1 MVIEPLLVQLAIVV
15 VAVTEIV
22 LPAQGSGG
30 GGGGVVPLFEQET
43 KLADAKTM
51 MIAKQ
56 INEIF
61 LDIQLVLICSEIRQA
76 MTAFVKLLQGIKK
89 NKACITLVC
98 YAGFVSK
105 VALCRYYFLREGVNL
120 MPIMIS
126 AEYNFTS
133 PSPTPDNGIDIPG
146 DANMEKFL
154 VSFFS
159 IPADTLITENR
170 FLLPV

>member
-1 MVIEPLLVQLAIVV
+1 MVIEPLLVQFAIVV

-61 LDIQLVLICSEIRQA
+61 LDIQLVLVCSEIWQA
-76 MTAFVKLLQGIKK
+76 MTALIKLVQEFKK
-89 NKACITLVC
+89 N
-98 YAGFVSK
+98 
-105 VALCRYYFLREGVNL
+105 
-120 MPIMIS
+120 
-126 AEYNFTS
+126 
-133 PSPTPDNGIDIPG
+133 
-146 DANMEKFL
+146 
-154 VSFFS
+154 
-159 IPADTLITENR
+159 
-170 FLLPV
+170 